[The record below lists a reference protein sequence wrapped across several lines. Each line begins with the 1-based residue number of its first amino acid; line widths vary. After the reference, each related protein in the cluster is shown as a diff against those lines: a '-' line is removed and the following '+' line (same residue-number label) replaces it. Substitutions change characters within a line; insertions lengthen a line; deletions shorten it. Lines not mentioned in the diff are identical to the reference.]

1 MNIKYNVYSDI
12 EIEECKF
19 HSDKNLIFFFED
31 KQIDN
36 MLRCHKISY
45 GEKNYKYFIGY
56 MDDGH
61 KIKSFS
67 IILPK
72 LSECGNI

>member
-1 MNIKYNVYSDI
+1 MFIVILKLKNVNFTVIKI
-12 EIEECKF
+12 
-19 HSDKNLIFFFED
+19 LFFFED

-45 GEKNYKYFIGY
+45 GEKNYKYLIGY

-72 LSECGNI
+72 LSECGNIW

>member
-1 MNIKYNVYSDI
+1 
-12 EIEECKF
+12 
-19 HSDKNLIFFFED
+19 
-31 KQIDN
+31 

-72 LSECGNI
+72 SSECGNIW

>member
-1 MNIKYNVYSDI
+1 
-12 EIEECKF
+12 
-19 HSDKNLIFFFED
+19 
-31 KQIDN
+31 

-45 GEKNYKYFIGY
+45 GEKNYKYLIGY

-72 LSECGNI
+72 LSECGNIW

>member
-1 MNIKYNVYSDI
+1 
-12 EIEECKF
+12 
-19 HSDKNLIFFFED
+19 
-31 KQIDN
+31 

-72 LSECGNI
+72 LSECGNIW

>member
-1 MNIKYNVYSDI
+1 MFIVILKLKNVNFTVIKI
-12 EIEECKF
+12 F
-19 HSDKNLIFFFED
+19 FFFED

>member
-1 MNIKYNVYSDI
+1 MFIVILKLKNVNFTVIKI
-12 EIEECKF
+12 
-19 HSDKNLIFFFED
+19 LFFFED

-72 LSECGNI
+72 LSECGNIW